1 MNLQDFIDM
10 RHPVAET
17 ALMYIKSKPKHEL
30 YKWRE
35 EIKNS
40 EDTVGKELVWI
51 VSHAMAGDYDSLNSQ
66 DILAL
71 AFVMLQGER

>member
-1 MNLQDFIDM
+1 M

-17 ALMYIKSKPKHEL
+17 ALMYIKSKPKYVL
-30 YKWRE
+30 DKWAE
-35 EIKNS
+35 VLSQDDDESLFDTMNLLKNGIDHINS
-40 EDTVGKELVWI
+40 DT
-51 VSHAMAGDYDSLNSQ
+51 